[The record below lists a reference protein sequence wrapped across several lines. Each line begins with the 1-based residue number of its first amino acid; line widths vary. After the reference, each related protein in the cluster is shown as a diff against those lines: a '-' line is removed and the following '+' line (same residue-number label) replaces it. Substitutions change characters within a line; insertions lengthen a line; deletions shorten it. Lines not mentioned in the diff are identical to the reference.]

1 MGAVRGGA
9 AGVVHVPQDRIAPIL
24 GFISATVVG
33 AMPDAAAEKQ
43 FATVAAAIALST
55 LSTGL
60 FTYLLGRFGLG
71 NLIRFIPYPVIG
83 GFLAGSGWL
92 LVVGSLRAGTGM
104 GLEPQHFRPLFLE
117 GGIVPWLPAAAFGLA
132 LFVITRSFR
141 HWAVLPG
148 CLVLAV
154 AGFYAWL
161 PAAGLDPAAARAQG
175 WLLPLLGG
183 GAAPWPAPGE
193 LLAQVDWRQIAG
205 LSGAF
210 TAIALTSA
218 VSILL
223 NSGALDVDLRRE
235 TDLNHELRVVGT
247 GNLLAGLGGG
257 MVGFASLSLSR
268 LAREAGGH
276 GRVVGA
282 AAAVVCLACLAG
294 NLGVVGVIPKF
305 VLAGLLF
312 HLGLL
317 FLHEWLVLAWRRLP
331 LPDYLAVV
339 LILSVVGTVGYL
351 QGVMVGLL
359 TATILFVLNYSRV
372 HIVSQALSGSEQRS
386 NVDRPPEEQ
395 EALRD
400 LGRRIHILRLQ
411 GFIFFGSANHLLA
424 TIRGRLEDP
433 AQPPLEYVVL
443 DFRRV
448 YGLDSSAVL
457 ALRKLR
463 DLAAARAFAVLVC
476 GAGIALLRQMQRSG
490 FELSGGPISVQDDR
504 DHVLEW
510 CEDRLL
516 ARRAGPGAGGPD
528 RGLFARLTGFW
539 PPDGP
544 RPEQLAPYLEPA
556 RIPAGQAVM
565 RQGEAADEMV
575 FLESGRLTAILEGTG
590 RGPVRLRAMSAGSVV
605 GELGLYLGEPRS
617 ATIVADT
624 DCTVFRLKKGALE
637 RMEREDALLAATFH
651 RAMLRLTAARLV
663 HTSRALQAVLD

>member
-1 MGAVRGGA
+1 MAFSGSVTQVRARLADGMAGGLVGFVTLALSGSYALLIFNGPLAAYASWGVALSLVSAVVLGLWVLVRGGA
-9 AGVVHVPQDRIAPIL
+9 AGVVYVPQDRIAPIL

-104 GLEPQHFRPLFLE
+104 GLEPQHFRALLLE
-117 GGIVPWLPAAAFGLA
+117 GGIVP
-132 LFVITRSFR
+132 
-141 HWAVLPG
+141 
-148 CLVLAV
+148 
-154 AGFYAWL
+154 WL

-235 TDLNHELRVVGT
+235 TGLNHELRVVGT

-351 QGVMVGLL
+351 
-359 TATILFVLNYSRV
+359 
-372 HIVSQALSGSEQRS
+372 
-386 NVDRPPEEQ
+386 
-395 EALRD
+395 
-400 LGRRIHILRLQ
+400 
-411 GFIFFGSANHLLA
+411 
-424 TIRGRLEDP
+424 
-433 AQPPLEYVVL
+433 
-443 DFRRV
+443 
-448 YGLDSSAVL
+448 
-457 ALRKLR
+457 
-463 DLAAARAFAVLVC
+463 
-476 GAGIALLRQMQRSG
+476 
-490 FELSGGPISVQDDR
+490 
-504 DHVLEW
+504 
-510 CEDRLL
+510 
-516 ARRAGPGAGGPD
+516 
-528 RGLFARLTGFW
+528 
-539 PPDGP
+539 
-544 RPEQLAPYLEPA
+544 
-556 RIPAGQAVM
+556 
-565 RQGEAADEMV
+565 
-575 FLESGRLTAILEGTG
+575 
-590 RGPVRLRAMSAGSVV
+590 
-605 GELGLYLGEPRS
+605 
-617 ATIVADT
+617 
-624 DCTVFRLKKGALE
+624 
-637 RMEREDALLAATFH
+637 
-651 RAMLRLTAARLV
+651 
-663 HTSRALQAVLD
+663 